1 VTIARG
7 LEVRYRRLLRWFPR
21 DHRDRHGEEML
32 GVLLAAAPTG
42 KDRPG
47 LAGTADLLWSA
58 LRMRVRPGRA
68 LSDPAGWRDA
78 LAMFSF
84 VAPVLTLIATGL
96 SYATSNLLSEALGGG
111 SLSFGVPGL
120 ANWNPAVVHPVIATI
135 LYVIV
140 YGQAVVALLALL
152 GLRRCAAAA
161 AVVLLLYFAATG
173 ITFVPFRA
181 PVQLILADATSL
193 ILPLIV
199 LVTEIVALLA
209 SPGPRHGR
217 RLMRP
222 GHWAV
227 AGLVVLPLAAY
238 HFADYG
244 GGELWQAGSAV
255 RAILTLAPAVLLAMI
270 AAAWLASP
278 AGKRFAVL
286 LAILGYPLVQ
296 TFVYRYVPSAVTS
309 HLPFEVGLQIGVVLL
324 LVVLVVRVR
333 RARRGFG
340 DSDGQGTGVA

>member
-1 VTIARG
+1 VTIVRG

-32 GVLLAAAPTG
+32 GVLLAAAPAG

-47 LAGTADLLWSA
+47 LAGSADLLWSA
-58 LRMRVRPGRA
+58 ARMRLRPGRA

-84 VAPVLTLIATGL
+84 VAPVLTVIAAVL

-111 SLSFGVPGL
+111 GMSFGVPGL
-120 ANWNPAVVHPVIATI
+120 DSWSPAIVHPVIATI

-152 GLRRCAAAA
+152 GLRRCAAVAALVLLVYFATTGVA
-161 AVVLLLYFAATG
+161 AVPLHSPVEMILQDAASLM
-173 ITFVPFRA
+173 
-181 PVQLILADATSL
+181 VQFLA
-193 ILPLIV
+193 
-199 LVTEIVALLA
+199 LVVEIVALLA
-209 SPGPRHGR
+209 SPGPRYGR
-217 RLMRP
+217 RCMRP

-227 AGLVVLPLAAY
+227 AGLAVLPLAAY
-238 HFADYG
+238 QFAYFG
-244 GGELWQAGSAV
+244 GGALWQARSAV
-255 RAILTLAPAVLLAMI
+255 RAILALAPAAVLLMI

-286 LAILGYPLVQ
+286 LAVLGYPLLEA
-296 TFVYRYVPSAVTS
+296 FVYRYVPSTLTS

-324 LVVLVVRVR
+324 LAVLVIRVR

-340 DSDGQGTGVA
+340 DSDGEGTGVA